1 MHDPPSMRAAAG
13 VIVVVTATVV
23 IVAGALI
30 RVLDPGEFSNIWI
43 GMWWALQTVTTVGY
57 GDIVPKHVI
66 GRIVGAVVILQG
78 VAFITVFTAL
88 ITSIFVARAARE
100 REVDAEVREEVELK
114 QVYERLGSMEQ
125 KLDQLAAAQKP
136 SGQT

>member
-13 VIVVVTATVV
+13 VIVVVTAAVV
-23 IVAGALI
+23 IVAGAMI
-30 RVLDPGEFSNIWI
+30 RVLDRNEFSSIWI

-66 GRIVGAVVILQG
+66 GRIVGAIVILQG

-88 ITSIFVARAARE
+88 ITSIFVARAAHE
-100 REVDAEVREEVELK
+100 RDVDAEAREEIELRH
-114 QVYERLGSMEQ
+114 VYDRLGSLEQ
-125 KLDQLAAAQKP
+125 KIDELSAAQKP
-136 SGQT
+136 SPGD

>member
-13 VIVVVTATVV
+13 VIVVVTTAVV
-23 IVAGALI
+23 IAAGALI

-66 GRIVGAVVILQG
+66 GRVVGAIVILQG

-88 ITSIFVARAARE
+88 ITSIFIARAARE
-100 REVDAEVREEVELK
+100 REVDAEAREEIELK
-114 QVYERLGSMEQ
+114 HVYERLGSLER
-125 KLDQLAAAQKP
+125 KIDQLAGAQKP
-136 SGQT
+136 SGEG